1 VEACLADAAVKAE
14 AEQAMLKLA
23 KAMVGSSRDDAKGA
37 LDKLVAAT
45 ANAGLKKQAQDALD
59 QIDKFGDFL
68 TGWQVTGPYAQEN
81 KSQPELLE
89 LAFAPEKADARDVA
103 WRVLPA
109 GTQPAKPMILDLAG
123 ACGGGESKVAYV
135 RTWVQSDKEQPAK
148 FEFGTDD
155 GNKLWLNGKVVHAN
169 PAGGAATPGKYKVDV
184 ALKQGWNALVMKVLQ
199 DTGPWEFCFRIRRP
213 DGSRLDGLKVQALPP
228 GN

>member
-1 VEACLADAAVKAE
+1 MFD
-14 AEQAMLKLA
+14 
-23 KAMVGSSRDDAKGA
+23 
-37 LDKLVAAT
+37 
-45 ANAGLKKQAQDALD
+45 
-59 QIDKFGDFL
+59 I
-68 TGWQVTGPYAQEN
+68 
-81 KSQPELLE
+81 
-89 LAFAPEKADARDVA
+89 AFTPEKPGAKDVT
-103 WRVLPA
+103 WTVLAPS
-109 GTQPAKPMILDLAG
+109 GQSDQPWMFEL
-123 ACGGGESKVAYV
+123 GEGDQRVAYV
-135 RTWVQSDKEQPAK
+135 RTWIFSDKDQPAR